1 MMGSALIRVGFVG
14 MASWVIVG
22 IGAVVA
28 VTEVNPV
35 EPIDQAPDA
44 VGVHD
49 TRPTPRRSSATV
61 AVCLAWPREMP
72 KLTLLPAWLGEMTSM
87 DCAIP
92 AVPLPVAMTP
102 P

>member
-1 MMGSALIRVGFVG
+1 MRVGFVG
-14 MASWVIVG
+14 IASGVIVG
-22 IGAVVA
+22 IAAVVA
-28 VTEVNPV
+28 ATEVNPV
-35 EPIDQAPDA
+35 EPIDQAPEA

-61 AVCLAWPREMP
+61 AVWLAWPREMP
-72 KLTLLPAWLGEMTSM
+72 RVTLLPAWLGEMTSI